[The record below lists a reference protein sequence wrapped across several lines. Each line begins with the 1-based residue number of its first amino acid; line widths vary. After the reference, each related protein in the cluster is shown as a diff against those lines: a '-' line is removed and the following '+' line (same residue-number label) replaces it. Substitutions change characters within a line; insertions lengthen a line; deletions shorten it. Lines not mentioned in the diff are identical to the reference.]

1 MNVPEA
7 VHCSGCGRSLGLEP
21 LGRPDELLCPD
32 CGVPFEVFSGG
43 PGLLHDCPKCGGQLV
58 EHALLRE
65 LLERREV
72 YGQVAPR
79 PAPRGNPL
87 EQPLR
92 YVPCPACGALMNRKN
107 FGQTSGVI
115 VDVCQKHGFWFD
127 PGELP
132 RVLAFV
138 ESGGLERARRR
149 NEEQQ
154 RKRREDQIQAAGATL
169 AAASSSNTT
178 HVTGETDLLEDLA
191 EAGAALVGFLR
202 NLANR
207 D

>member
-7 VHCSGCGRSLGLEP
+7 VHCSGCGRDLGLEP
-21 LGRPDELLCPD
+21 LGQPDELLCPD
-32 CGVPFEVFSGG
+32 CGIPFEAFSGG

-72 YGQVAPR
+72 YGRLAPR
-79 PAPRGNPL
+79 QAPRQNPL
-87 EQPLR
+87 LQPVR

-115 VDVCQKHGFWFD
+115 VDVCQKHGIWFD

-138 ESGGLERARRR
+138 ETGGLERARRR
-149 NEEQQ
+149 SEELQ
-154 RKRREDQIQAAGATL
+154 RKRRQNQVHDAGATL
-169 AAASSSNTT
+169 AAANATNSTQI
-178 HVTGETDLLEDLA
+178 TGETDLLEDLA
-191 EAGAALVGFLR
+191 DAGTALLGFIGDL
-202 NLANR
+202 LHR